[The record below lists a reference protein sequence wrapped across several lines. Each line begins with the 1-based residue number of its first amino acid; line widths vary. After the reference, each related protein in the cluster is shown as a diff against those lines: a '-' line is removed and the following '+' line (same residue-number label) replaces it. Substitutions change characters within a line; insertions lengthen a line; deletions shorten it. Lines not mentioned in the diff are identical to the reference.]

1 MNKPNQIDSI
11 GQAVLL
17 LGSTLTIAVLG
28 SFSAQAIESIQ
39 PPSQA
44 APQLLALELN
54 DRADLEEG
62 SFQCVN
68 NGDPICG
75 NPVFHTSPW
84 TLAEEDDFFTTDGF
98 RGQYYESIEDGTGP
112 TAEQQ
117 TTLRQALDEFNN
129 E

>member
-1 MNKPNQIDSI
+1 MKKSNQATCP
-11 GQAVLL
+11 GHAVLL
-17 LGSTLTIAVLG
+17 LSSTLTVAVLG
-28 SFSAQAIESIQ
+28 CFSAQAIETIQ
-39 PPSQA
+39 PSSQA

-75 NPVFHTSPW
+75 NPVLHTSPW
-84 TLAEEDDFFTTDGF
+84 TLAEEGDFFTTDGF